1 MGWNFLNKGEGT
13 GSVCV
18 CVNWRN
24 RMVLTYI
31 LGHIGAAGKEEEFE
45 DCGLSS
51 GALSIKC
58 CVS

>member
-1 MGWNFLNKGEGT
+1 M
-13 GSVCV
+13 

-45 DCGLSS
+45 DRGLSS
-51 GALSIKC
+51 EALSIKC